1 MENSANIDQ
10 ATWNR
15 ERSPEELR
23 SRVLSRLTSAS
34 LQDIELDI

>member
-1 MENSANIDQ
+1 MENSATQIDQ

-23 SRVLSRLTSAS
+23 SRVSSRLAS
-34 LQDIELDI
+34 LMDVELDI